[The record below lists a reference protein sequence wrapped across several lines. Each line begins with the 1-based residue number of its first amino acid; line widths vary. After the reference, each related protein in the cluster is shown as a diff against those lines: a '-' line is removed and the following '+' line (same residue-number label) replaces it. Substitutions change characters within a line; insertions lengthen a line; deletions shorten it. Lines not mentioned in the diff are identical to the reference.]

1 MYVTSVLISLLT
13 TMITV
18 IHGGC
23 GYVRDPITATDHT
36 AVIYLDCNQS
46 MSLTHYVPLQLRD
59 NATHVAVQLV
69 HCHTVPVG
77 LFTNVTDNLTSV
89 TVASKDA
96 VQLLE
101 GTFEGLERVT
111 ELRLLDFTHLKNL
124 SRSVLQPL
132 RNIQTLVLDGFGSA
146 NIELSHLGSV
156 IRVLSGT
163 PITRLVLNRIKER
176 LFYHTTMRLNNFR
189 IPNASVKE
197 LIIDNAALYYRDSIR
212 RAFPELVYFCA
223 ETTRDPTAESVPV
236 FWDLILLANKLKEI
250 VLSESLPVEQ
260 DGNIIGLFNISLS
273 KIVPS

>member
-1 MYVTSVLISLLT
+1 MANYLEFVFLFVLT
-13 TMITV
+13 KMITI
-18 IHGGC
+18 IHGDC

-46 MSLTHYVPLQLRD
+46 MSLTHHVPLQLRD

-101 GTFEGLERVT
+101 GTFEGLDCVT

-132 RNIQTLVLDGFGSA
+132 RNIQTLVLDGFGNA
-146 NIELSHLGSV
+146 NIELSYLGSV
-156 IRVLSGT
+156 IR
-163 PITRLVLNRIKER
+163 
-176 LFYHTTMRLNNFR
+176 M
-189 IPNASVKE
+189 
-197 LIIDNAALYYRDSIR
+197 
-212 RAFPELVYFCA
+212 
-223 ETTRDPTAESVPV
+223 
-236 FWDLILLANKLKEI
+236 
-250 VLSESLPVEQ
+250 
-260 DGNIIGLFNISLS
+260 
-273 KIVPS
+273 